1 MPLKENVDAKIR
13 MITGDVTDTL
23 EDRALLAE
31 FSDKLYDTDVV
42 KKLNVE

>member
-1 MPLKENVDAKIR
+1 MCLKEEVDADIK

-31 FSDKLYDTDVV
+31 FSDKPYDTDVV